1 LATCPVTRRLE
12 ASGIWPIANR
22 PQATSLPYKALRCY
36 NPRSMRIPRGTLATL
51 MCGLLAASS
60 LAAQKKKDKEEVT
73 QVRRLPEQ
81 LPSAVVG
88 DTHRLAFHT
97 TPLSGKGL
105 LSPQV
110 RDALKA
116 LQHEATGETVLKIR
130 AFVAGSADLRRVR
143 DLVSE
148 FYTSHKEPLPAI
160 TLVQAGGLPLDGA
173 QVVLE
178 AITAA
183 KRDLNPYGMAFLS
196 PTAATGEDPLGP
208 VPPLTEQTLAG
219 LRQSLQSVGLAPQD
233 AVRVTCF
240 VSSLQNLAESRRLVV
255 AEYPRAALDF
265 VQINRAPR
273 QAVSACEAVARLRAA
288 PPSSLDFIK
297 SGAGES
303 QIALVN
309 TPQVVLT
316 GAQDSFGYQEPDAR
330 LAFERL
336 KKSLEQAGATA
347 KNVAYAHYYPLSPSL
362 GAEVRKV
369 RVEFFDHPAATM
381 LIFEGLPSMDAG
393 FAVDVVAVK

>member
-1 LATCPVTRRLE
+1 
-12 ASGIWPIANR
+12 
-22 PQATSLPYKALRCY
+22 
-36 NPRSMRIPRGTLATL
+36 MRIPRGTLATL
-51 MCGLLAASS
+51 TCGLLAVGLPCASKLS
-60 LAAQKKKDKEEVT
+60 AQKKKDKEDVT
-73 QVRRLPEQ
+73 QVLRLPGE

-88 DTHRLAFHT
+88 DTRRLAFHT

-105 LSPQV
+105 LSAQV

-116 LQHEATGETVLKIR
+116 LQRETSGETVLKIR

-148 FYTSHKEPLPAI
+148 FYTVHKEPLPAI
-160 TLVQAGGLPLDGA
+160 ALVQAGGLPLDGA

-178 AITAA
+178 AVTAA
-183 KRDLNPYGMAFLS
+183 KKELNSNGLAFLS
-196 PTAATGEDPLGP
+196 PTVATADDPLGP
-208 VPPLTEQTLAG
+208 VPPLTERTLAG
-219 LRQSLQSVGLAPQD
+219 LRQSLQSVGLAPSD
-233 AVRVTCF
+233 ALRVTCF
-240 VSSLQNLAESRRLVV
+240 VSSLQNLAESRRLVT
-255 AEYPRAALDF
+255 ADYPRAALDF

-273 QAVSACEAVARLRAA
+273 QALSACEAVARLRTA
-288 PPSSLDFIK
+288 PTEPLSFVN
-297 SGAGES
+297 SGTGES

-309 TPQVVLT
+309 APLVVLT

-336 KKSLEQAGATA
+336 KKSLEQAGATP
-347 KNVAYAHYYPLSPSL
+347 KNVAYACYYPLSPSL

-369 RVEFFDHPAATM
+369 RGEYFDHPAATM
-381 LIFEGLPSMDAG
+381 LTFEGLPSMDAG